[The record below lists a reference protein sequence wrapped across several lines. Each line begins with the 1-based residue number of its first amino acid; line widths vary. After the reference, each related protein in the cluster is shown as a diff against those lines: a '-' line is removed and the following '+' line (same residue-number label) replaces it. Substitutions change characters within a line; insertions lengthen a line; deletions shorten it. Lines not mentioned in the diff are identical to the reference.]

1 MRHIEVMCNVCNESH
16 IVRVKSEDYD
26 RFTIGELIQN
36 ASPYLTPN
44 ERELLISGTC
54 GKCFDEMF
62 SK

>member
-1 MRHIEVMCNVCNESH
+1 MCNVCNESH
-16 IVRVKSEDYD
+16 IVRVKAKDYD
-26 RFTIGELIQN
+26 RFSIGELIQN